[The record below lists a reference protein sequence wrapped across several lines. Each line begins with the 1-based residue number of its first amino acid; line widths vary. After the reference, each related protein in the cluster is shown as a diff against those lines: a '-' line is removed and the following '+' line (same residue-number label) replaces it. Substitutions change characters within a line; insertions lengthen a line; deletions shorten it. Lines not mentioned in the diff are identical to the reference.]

1 MDFLFFLNVIS
12 AFLLTGVIW
21 TIQIV
26 HYPSFHYIDKLSFTN
41 FHNFH
46 ERRISIIVMP
56 LMLIELITSIALYI
70 HNMWSIIFALNL
82 LIVGLIWCSTFFVQ
96 VPIHSILSE
105 KKDKNLIEKLVNTN
119 WIRTFCWSL
128 RGIIVLIM
136 LDTLMKTHNL

>member
-56 LMLIELITSIALYI
+56 LMLIELTTSTALYI
-70 HNMWSIIFALNL
+70 NNMSSIVFALHL
-82 LIVGLIWCSTFFVQ
+82 LIVVLIWCSTFFIQ
-96 VPIHSILSE
+96 VPIHSILSQ
-105 KKDKNLIEKLVNTN
+105 KKDKKLIEKLVNTN
-119 WIRTFCWSL
+119 WIRTFLWSMRML
-128 RGIIVLIM
+128 LIIDEII
-136 LDTLMKTHNL
+136 T

>member
-82 LIVGLIWCSTFFVQ
+82 LIVALIWCSTFFVQ

-119 WIRTFCWSL
+119 WIRTFLWSIRML
-128 RGIIVLIM
+128 LIIDEII
-136 LDTLMKTHNL
+136 T

>member
-21 TIQIV
+21 TIQLV

-119 WIRTFCWSL
+119 WIRTFLWSIRML
-128 RGIIVLIM
+128 LIIDEII
-136 LDTLMKTHNL
+136 T

>member
-105 KKDKNLIEKLVNTN
+105 KKYKNLIEKLVNTN
-119 WIRTFCWSL
+119 WIRTFLWSIRML
-128 RGIIVLIM
+128 LIIDEII
-136 LDTLMKTHNL
+136 T

>member
-1 MDFLFFLNVIS
+1 MDLLFFLNVIS

-41 FHNFH
+41 FHHFH

-56 LMLIELITSIALYI
+56 LMLIELTTSTALYI
-70 HNMWSIIFALNL
+70 NNMSSIVFALNL
-82 LIVGLIWCSTFFVQ
+82 LIVVLIWCSTFFVQ

-105 KKDKNLIEKLVNTN
+105 KKDKKLIEKLVNTN
-119 WIRTFCWSL
+119 WIRN
-128 RGIIVLIM
+128 
-136 LDTLMKTHNL
+136 TLGSSF

>member
-1 MDFLFFLNVIS
+1 MDLLFFLNVIS

-41 FHNFH
+41 FHHFH

-56 LMLIELITSIALYI
+56 LMLIELTTSTVLYI
-70 HNMWSIIFALNL
+70 NNMSSIVFALNL
-82 LIVGLIWCSTFFVQ
+82 LIVVLIWCSTFFVQ

-105 KKDKNLIEKLVNTN
+105 KKDKKLIEKLVNTN
-119 WIRTFCWSL
+119 WIRTFLWSMRML
-128 RGIIVLIM
+128 LIIDEII
-136 LDTLMKTHNL
+136 T